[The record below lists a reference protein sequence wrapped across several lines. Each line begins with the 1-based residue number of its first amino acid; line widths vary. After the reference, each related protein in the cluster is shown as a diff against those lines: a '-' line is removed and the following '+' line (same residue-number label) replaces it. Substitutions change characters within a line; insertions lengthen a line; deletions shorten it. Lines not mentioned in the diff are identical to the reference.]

1 MITDEMRKYRNS
13 VKYKVE
19 SMDILFNNGDI
30 EHIDSGMINHL
41 YIEKDY
47 DNLYFPIFNIS
58 AVMSDILYARINK
71 ENETVQFRLKIVKNI
86 YDQQGKFLK
95 YELYCNKTFRCF
107 MDKKNIIKD
116 NEQYNDKKQT
126 EKSDS
131 ANNRANPRDF
141 YVFSDEVINCK
152 KILNL
157 SVTDAD
163 LTDLVIYIFNE
174 CKVEKLLMTKL
185 DNRSRVTNMIIP
197 NGNLIETIKYLDENK
212 GLYKKGML
220 LFFDLD
226 CAYLIDKN
234 TFCTSWRKN
243 EVRVTHIHISNQ
255 KNADSQMSGQF
266 TNNDRKQTHIFAHT
280 ERVEVTNKNLLNDQ
294 LKGNAVTV
302 VDAKSNKVTNLNSK
316 LTQIGAPNKNIVN
329 IKSSNEY
336 TISNIE
342 TRMIE
347 NECVS
352 NMAFLGIDMDV
363 FTPNKEILITY
374 EDVELNKKYG
384 GNYRVSKVT
393 STLKKDADE
402 LVGEIQITVKKQ
414 K

>member
-1 MITDEMRKYRNS
+1 MITDDMRKYRNS
-13 VKYKVE
+13 IKYKVE
-19 SMDILFNNGDI
+19 SMDILFANGDI
-30 EHIDSGMINHL
+30 EHIDSGMVNHL

-58 AVMSDILYARINK
+58 AVMTDMLYARINK
-71 ENETVQFRLKIVKNI
+71 ENETVQFRLKIIKNV
-86 YDQQGKFLK
+86 YDQQNKFLK

-116 NEQYNDKKQT
+116 NEQYNDKRKT

-141 YVFSDEVINCK
+141 YIFSDEVINCK

-157 SVTDAD
+157 SVADSD
-163 LTDLVIYIFNE
+163 LTDLIIHIFNE

-185 DNRSRVTNMIIP
+185 DNRNRIKNLLLP
-197 NGNLIETIKYLDENK
+197 NGNLIETIKFLDENK
-212 GLYKKGML
+212 GLYKKGTL

-234 TFCTSWRKN
+234 TYCTSWRKN
-243 EVRVTHIHISNQ
+243 EIRVTHIHVSNQ
-255 KNADSQMSGQF
+255 KNSDSQMSGQF
-266 TNNDRKQTHIFAHT
+266 SNKDRKQTHIFAHT

-294 LKGNAVTV
+294 LNGNAVTII
-302 VDAKSNKVTNLNSK
+302 DAKSNKVTSINSK
-316 LTQIGAPNKNIVN
+316 LTQIGTPNTNMVN

-363 FTPNKEILITY
+363 FSPNKEILITY

-384 GNYRVSKVT
+384 GNYRVTKVT

-402 LVGEIQITVKKQ
+402 LVGEIQVTVKKQ

>member
-1 MITDEMRKYRNS
+1 MITDDMRKYRNS
-13 VKYKVE
+13 IKYKVE
-19 SMDILFNNGDI
+19 SMDILFANGDI
-30 EHIDSGMINHL
+30 EHIDSGMVNHL

-58 AVMSDILYARINK
+58 AVMTDMLYARINK
-71 ENETVQFRLKIVKNI
+71 ENETVQFRLKIIKNV
-86 YDQQGKFLK
+86 YDQQNKFLK

-116 NEQYNDKKQT
+116 NEQYNDKRKT

-141 YVFSDEVINCK
+141 YIFSDEVINCK

-157 SVTDAD
+157 SVADSD
-163 LTDLVIYIFNE
+163 LTDLIIHIFNE

-185 DNRSRVTNMIIP
+185 DNRNRIKNLLLP
-197 NGNLIETIKYLDENK
+197 NGNLIETIKFLDENK

-226 CAYLIDKN
+226 CAYLVDKN
-234 TFCTSWRKN
+234 TYCTSWRKN
-243 EVRVTHIHISNQ
+243 EIRVTHIHVSNQ
-255 KNADSQMSGQF
+255 KNSDSQMSGQF
-266 TNNDRKQTHIFAHT
+266 SNKDRKQTHIFAHT

-294 LKGNAVTV
+294 LNGNAVTII
-302 VDAKSNKVTNLNSK
+302 DAKSNKVTSINSK
-316 LTQIGAPNKNIVN
+316 LTQIGTPNTNMVN

-363 FTPNKEILITY
+363 FSPNKEILITY

-384 GNYRVSKVT
+384 GNYRVTKVT

-402 LVGEIQITVKKQ
+402 LVGEIQVTVKKQ

>member
-1 MITDEMRKYRNS
+1 MITDDMRKYRNS
-13 VKYKVE
+13 IKYKVE
-19 SMDILFNNGDI
+19 SMDILFANGDI
-30 EHIDSGMINHL
+30 EHIDSGMVNHL

-58 AVMSDILYARINK
+58 AVMTDMLYARINK
-71 ENETVQFRLKIVKNI
+71 ENETVQFRLKIIKNV
-86 YDQQGKFLK
+86 YDQQNKFLK

-116 NEQYNDKKQT
+116 NEQYNDKRKT

-141 YVFSDEVINCK
+141 YIFSDEVINCK

-157 SVTDAD
+157 SVADSD
-163 LTDLVIYIFNE
+163 LTDLIIHIFNE

-185 DNRSRVTNMIIP
+185 DNRNRIKNLLLP
-197 NGNLIETIKYLDENK
+197 NGNLIETIKFLDENK

-234 TFCTSWRKN
+234 TYCTSWRKN
-243 EVRVTHIHISNQ
+243 EIRVTHIHVSNQ
-255 KNADSQMSGQF
+255 KNSDSQMSGQF
-266 TNNDRKQTHIFAHT
+266 SNKDRKQTHIFAHT

-294 LKGNAVTV
+294 LNGNAVTII
-302 VDAKSNKVTNLNSK
+302 DAKSNKVTNINSK
-316 LTQIGAPNKNIVN
+316 LTQIGTPNTNMVN

-363 FTPNKEILITY
+363 FSPNKEILITY

-384 GNYRVSKVT
+384 GNYRVTKVT

-402 LVGEIQITVKKQ
+402 LVGEIQVTVKKQ